1 MSTASSDLMD
11 RSASERSD
19 RPPRPFDLMGRTI
32 LLAMDG
38 SAEAGAGARMAQSL
52 ASEHGAKVRVLRVI
66 DTRSVPFPPAMDVA
80 LAIENPDRDL
90 AAHLADVQEVRA
102 SLMAISGQA
111 VDWPIRVA
119 LGTPA
124 NAIVDEARR
133 GNAALIIVG
142 LRRHGPVDRAL
153 NNETALNVMRSAEC
167 PVLGVVIGTVALPS
181 RILAA
186 TDFSAN
192 SLLASRAARAIAG
205 EDATLV
211 LAYVP
216 PMTELIGD
224 DGERQI
230 HDLGV
235 RSAFT
240 NAVRDL
246 GDEGVTFDHVVL
258 ERGPSQTT
266 AAVLLSYAAE
276 SNADLIA
283 AGAEHRTRIERW
295 MVGSV
300 STELVRDG
308 RRSVLIVPPRKKGR
322 RD

>member
-1 MSTASSDLMD
+1 
-11 RSASERSD
+11 
-19 RPPRPFDLMGRTI
+19 MGRTI

>member
-1 MSTASSDLMD
+1 
-11 RSASERSD
+11 
-19 RPPRPFDLMGRTI
+19 MGRTI

-167 PVLGVVIGTVALPS
+167 LVLGVVIGTVALPS